1 MRVHGVAALASRRPV
16 SHASRKFHTEAMSVR
31 VLSAVRAAL
40 TLVSA
45 ALAVWY
51 FADGRPI
58 YGVVWL
64 SIAAAWALISIRL
77 WGKTH

>member
-1 MRVHGVAALASRRPV
+1 M
-16 SHASRKFHTEAMSVR
+16 R

-45 ALAVWY
+45 ALADWY

-58 YGVVWL
+58 FGVVWL